1 MSDEAGG
8 DSNIFDKTFDTTLD
22 LHVVLGMCGHV
33 WACVGPIWAPKKGTC
48 TLKSQIRALTRGGGP
63 DVGDLKSPV
72 SAIPPLYAAIR
83 GGRAGLDH
91 WTTLFLF

>member
-33 WACVGPIWAPKKGTC
+33 WACVGPIWAPKKGMC
-48 TLKSQIRALTRGGGP
+48 TLKSQIRALVQPR
-63 DVGDLKSPV
+63 LN
-72 SAIPPLYAAIR
+72 LE
-83 GGRAGLDH
+83 AGSGAYGCGVLSSQ
-91 WTTLFLF
+91 F